1 MPGRMLLSPRS
12 QQRIALLHPRL
23 PVQLREEDFD
33 GALLLPW
40 LDAHTATVAAL
51 AASTGAGLGMAA
63 CLPLP
68 PICCCRPCALLP
80 AQHGTPAQ
88 QSAWSPVTSAQLGL
102 PLLPSMFA
110 DRRELLTAA
119 ADGSLAL
126 TPLTAEDNGSSS
138 RLYES
143 GGAVTFSVARW
154 NGPHTAVTGSLQ
166 GGRAVGRNGLAES

>member
-1 MPGRMLLSPRS
+1 
-12 QQRIALLHPRL
+12 
-23 PVQLREEDFD
+23 
-33 GALLLPW
+33 
-40 LDAHTATVAAL
+40 
-51 AASTGAGLGMAA
+51 
-63 CLPLP
+63 
-68 PICCCRPCALLP
+68 
-80 AQHGTPAQ
+80 
-88 QSAWSPVTSAQLGL
+88 
-102 PLLPSMFA
+102 MFA

-143 GGAVTFSVARW
+143 GGAVTFSAARW